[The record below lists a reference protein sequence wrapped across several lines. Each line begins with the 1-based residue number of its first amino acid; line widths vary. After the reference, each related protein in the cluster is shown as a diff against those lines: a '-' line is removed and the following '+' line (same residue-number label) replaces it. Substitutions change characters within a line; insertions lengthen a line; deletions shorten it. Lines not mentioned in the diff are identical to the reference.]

1 MKAQLRHPVL
11 MVVIGLPNSGKTAL
25 ATHLSK
31 QLQVATVKVAQ
42 LQKAVFGK
50 QPLESNDAEVLE
62 TAAYCLADELLN
74 LKLSVLADVDA
85 QSDRRRARFNQLA
98 QKHKCQFIIIYQQVD
113 RQTAWLRWQSRHA
126 QNDLQN
132 QQALAFE
139 TACQRLEAPQ
149 QSKVIVVSGL
159 HSLQAQAQTV
169 IRRLVEWQLVDAD
182 HALAK
187 SVPMPGLVNLI
198 AEQSQKPTDKV
209 SISLKQ

>member
-11 MVVIGLPNSGKTAL
+11 IVLIGLPNSGKTAL
-25 ATHLSK
+25 ATHLGK
-31 QLQVATVKVAQ
+31 QLQIASVKTAQ

-50 QPLESNDAEVLE
+50 QPLAGNDAEIIE
-62 TAAYCLADELLN
+62 SAAVCLTDELLK

-85 QSDRRRARFNQLA
+85 QSERRRQQLDQLA
-98 QKHKCQFIIIYQQVD
+98 HQHKCQLIVIYQQID

-139 TACQRLEAPQ
+139 TACQHLETPQ
-149 QSKVIVVSGL
+149 QAKVIVVSGL
-159 HSLQAQAQTV
+159 HSLQTQAQTV
-169 IRRLVEWQLVDAD
+169 IRRLVEWQLLEAD
-182 HALAK
+182 HSLAK

-198 AEQSQKPTDKV
+198 AEQSQKPTDRV